1 MAALCGSPIKARR
14 ARIVRA
20 NECGV
25 LTAGEGSL
33 VVTDGFISI
42 EMSPEYEDGEEFIV
56 RNANGDL
63 CVNEKDPSSLKRVPA
78 TINWCKVDP
87 DVIAIVAGERVLT
100 TGAPATG
107 TGVAFGE
114 GALTARY
121 SLEVWQPLS
130 GQGACDISGNP
141 LFLYWAFP
149 NFGNSKI
156 GNFTFENAA
165 LTFQT
170 LSETKAASPLWGDG
184 PTSPSYLPGPL
195 EPGEHFAFNI
205 TNVPPPE
212 LTGCG
217 AVTYTAS

>member
-1 MAALCGSPIKARR
+1 MAAICGSPIKARR
-14 ARIVRA
+14 ARIIRA
-20 NECGV
+20 NDCGV
-25 LTAGEGSL
+25 LQSGAGQM
-33 VVTDGFISI
+33 VVTDGFVSI
-42 EMSPEYEDGEEFIV
+42 ELAPEYEDGEEFLV

-63 CVNEKDPSSLKRVPA
+63 CINEQDPSSLKRVGA

-107 TGVAFGE
+107 SGVAFGE

-121 SLEVWQPLS
+121 SLEVWQPLA

-141 LFLYWAFP
+141 LFMYWAFP
-149 NFGNSKI
+149 NLGNSRI
-156 GNFTFENAA
+156 GNFTMENAP
-165 LTFQT
+165 LTFQ
-170 LSETKAASPLWGDG
+170 SVSSTKMAASQWGDG
-184 PTSPSYLPGPL
+184 PTSPAYLPSAL

-212 LTGCG
+212 VTVCG
-217 AVTYTAS
+217 ATTYTPS